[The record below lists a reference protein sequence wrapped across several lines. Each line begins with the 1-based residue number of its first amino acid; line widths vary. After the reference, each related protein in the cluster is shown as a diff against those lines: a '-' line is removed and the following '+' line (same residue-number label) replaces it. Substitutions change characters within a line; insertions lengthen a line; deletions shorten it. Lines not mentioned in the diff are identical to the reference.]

1 MNTMRTWRQTVEE
14 ETGEVTDAHIQDFN
28 NHVEDYK
35 WEIVKNMMNFVYNMF
50 SSDMGIDLGTANTL
64 VYIKG
69 EGIVLAEPS
78 VVAVE
83 KSTGN
88 VIAVG
93 IEAKRMLGKVPGS
106 IAAIRPMRDGVIADF
121 ETVEKMI
128 RYFINKVHNKKT
140 LVKPRIAIGIPTGI
154 TEVERRAVRESCE
167 QAGARTIF
175 LLEQSRAAAIGAGMP
190 INEPNGNMIVE
201 IGGGTTEIAVLSLGS
216 MVKSASI
223 RVGGDELDEA
233 IVKSML
239 KTHNLYIGERTAEEI
254 KINIG
259 NAFKG
264 DISKTM
270 DIKGRDSVS
279 GLPKTLTINSAEV
292 KDSINDILVEIVEAI
307 KSVLNQIPPEIS
319 ADIVERG
326 IVMSGGTSLLHG
338 FTDLVAEE
346 TGVPVILAENPLTCV
361 AIGCGKFIEETKN
374 LKNYRRYS

>member
-1 MNTMRTWRQTVEE
+1 M
-14 ETGEVTDAHIQDFN
+14 FN
-28 NHVEDYK
+28 
-35 WEIVKNMMNFVYNMF
+35 WLYNMF

-64 VYIKG
+64 VYVKG

-83 KSTGN
+83 KSTGH

-93 IEAKRMLGKVPGS
+93 NEAKQMLGKVPGS

-128 RYFINKVHNKKT
+128 RYFIARVHNKRT

-175 LLEQSRAAAIGAGMP
+175 LIEQARAAAIGADIP
-190 INEPNGNMIVE
+190 INEPHGNMIVE
-201 IGGGTTEIAVLSLGS
+201 IGGGTTEVAVLSLGS

-223 RVGGDELDEA
+223 RVGGDELDDA
-233 IVKSML
+233 IIRYMQR
-239 KTHNLYIGERTAEEI
+239 THNLHIGERTAEEI

-264 DISKTM
+264 SVTQTM
-270 DIKGRDSVS
+270 DIRGRDSVS
-279 GLPKTLTINSAEV
+279 GLPKTLTINSAEI
-292 KDSINDILVEIVEAI
+292 KDAIQDTLLEILEAV
-307 KSVLNQIPPEIS
+307 KSVLNQTPPELA

-326 IVMSGGTSLLHG
+326 IVMSGGTSLLPG
-338 FTDLVAEE
+338 FTDLISME
-346 TGVPVILAENPLTCV
+346 TGVPVILAESPLTCV

>member
-1 MNTMRTWRQTVEE
+1 M
-14 ETGEVTDAHIQDFN
+14 FN
-28 NHVEDYK
+28 L
-35 WEIVKNMMNFVYNMF
+35 VYNMF

-69 EGIVLAEPS
+69 AGIVLAEPS
-78 VVAVE
+78 VVAIE

-93 IEAKRMLGKVPGS
+93 SEAKKMLGKVPGS
-106 IAAIRPMRDGVIADF
+106 IAAIRPMKDGVIADF

-175 LLEQSRAAAIGAGMP
+175 LIEQARAAAIGAGMP
-190 INEPNGNMIVE
+190 IDEPNGNMIIE

-216 MVKSASI
+216 MVKSDSV
-223 RVGGDELDEA
+223 RVGGDEIDEA
-233 IVKSML
+233 ILNYMK
-239 KTHNLYIGERTAEEI
+239 KTHNLLIGDRTAEEI

-259 NAFKG
+259 NASTR

-270 DIKGRDSVS
+270 DIKGRDSVG
-279 GLPKTLTINSAEV
+279 GLPKTMTINSG
-292 KDSINDILVEIVEAI
+292 EIHEAI
-307 KSVLNQIPPEIS
+307 QPVLSTILEAVKSVLNQTPPEIS

-338 FTDLVAEE
+338 FTDLVAKE

-361 AIGCGKFIEETKN
+361 AIGCGKFIEETRN
-374 LKNYRRYS
+374 LKNYRRYSEK

>member
-1 MNTMRTWRQTVEE
+1 
-14 ETGEVTDAHIQDFN
+14 
-28 NHVEDYK
+28 
-35 WEIVKNMMNFVYNMF
+35 
-50 SSDMGIDLGTANTL
+50 
-64 VYIKG
+64 
-69 EGIVLAEPS
+69 
-78 VVAVE
+78 
-83 KSTGN
+83 
-88 VIAVG
+88 
-93 IEAKRMLGKVPGS
+93 
-106 IAAIRPMRDGVIADF
+106 
-121 ETVEKMI
+121 MI

-270 DIKGRDSVS
+270 DIKGRDSVKR
-279 GLPKTLTINSAEV
+279 LYKRY
-292 KDSINDILVEIVEAI
+292 
-307 KSVLNQIPPEIS
+307 IS
-319 ADIVERG
+319 
-326 IVMSGGTSLLHG
+326 
-338 FTDLVAEE
+338 
-346 TGVPVILAENPLTCV
+346 
-361 AIGCGKFIEETKN
+361 
-374 LKNYRRYS
+374 

>member
-1 MNTMRTWRQTVEE
+1 M
-14 ETGEVTDAHIQDFN
+14 FN
-28 NHVEDYK
+28 
-35 WEIVKNMMNFVYNMF
+35 WLYNMF

-64 VYIKG
+64 VYVKG

-78 VVAVE
+78 VVAIE

-93 IEAKRMLGKVPGS
+93 NEAKQMLGKVPNS

-128 RYFINKVHNKKT
+128 RYFINKVHNKRT

-175 LLEQSRAAAIGAGMP
+175 LIEQARAAAIGADMP
-190 INEPNGNMIVE
+190 INEPHGNMIIE
-201 IGGGTTEIAVLSLGS
+201 IGGGTTEVAVLSLGS
-216 MVKSASI
+216 MVRSASI
-223 RVGGDELDEA
+223 RVGGDELDDA
-233 IVKSML
+233 IIKYMQR
-239 KTHNLYIGERTAEEI
+239 THNLYIGEKTAEEI

-259 NAFKG
+259 HAYKG

-270 DIKGRDSVS
+270 DIRGRDSVS
-279 GLPKTLTINSAEV
+279 GLPKTLTINSAEI
-292 KDSINDILVEIVEAI
+292 KDAIADILIEILEAV
-307 KSVLNQIPPEIS
+307 KSVLNQTPPEIS

-326 IVMSGGTSLLHG
+326 IVMSGGTSMLPG
-338 FTDLVAEE
+338 FTDLISME
-346 TGVPVILAENPLTCV
+346 TGVPVILAESPLTCV
-361 AIGCGKFIEETKN
+361 AIGCGKFIEETRN

>member
-1 MNTMRTWRQTVEE
+1 
-14 ETGEVTDAHIQDFN
+14 
-28 NHVEDYK
+28 
-35 WEIVKNMMNFVYNMF
+35 MMNFVYNMF

-175 LLEQSRAAAIGAGMP
+175 LLEQSRAAAGMP

-239 KTHNLYIGERTAEEI
+239 KTHNLYIGERTAEDI

>member
-1 MNTMRTWRQTVEE
+1 ML
-14 ETGEVTDAHIQDFN
+14 
-28 NHVEDYK
+28 
-35 WEIVKNMMNFVYNMF
+35 NFFHNMF

-93 IEAKRMLGKVPGS
+93 IEAKKMLGKVPGS

-121 ETVEKMI
+121 EIVEKMI
-128 RYFINKVHNKKT
+128 RYFINKVHNRKT

-223 RVGGDELDEA
+223 RVGGDEFDEA
-233 IVKSML
+233 IIKHML
-239 KTHNLYIGERTAEEI
+239 KTHQIHIGDRTAEEI

-259 NAFKG
+259 NAYKG
-264 DISKTM
+264 DVSKTM
-270 DIKGRDSVS
+270 DIKGRNSVD
-279 GLPKTLTINSAEV
+279 GLPKTVTTNSAEV
-292 KDSINDILVEIVEAI
+292 QDALIDIVDQIVDAI

-326 IVMSGGTSLLHG
+326 IVMSGGTSLLQG
-338 FTDLVAEE
+338 FTDKVSLE

>member
-1 MNTMRTWRQTVEE
+1 
-14 ETGEVTDAHIQDFN
+14 
-28 NHVEDYK
+28 
-35 WEIVKNMMNFVYNMF
+35 MMNFVYNMF

-78 VVAVE
+78 VVTVE

-93 IEAKRMLGKVPGS
+93 IEAKKMLGKVPGS

>member
-1 MNTMRTWRQTVEE
+1 M
-14 ETGEVTDAHIQDFN
+14 FN
-28 NHVEDYK
+28 
-35 WEIVKNMMNFVYNMF
+35 WLYNMF

-78 VVAVE
+78 VVAIE

-93 IEAKRMLGKVPGS
+93 NEAKRMLGKVPGP
-106 IAAIRPMRDGVIADF
+106 IAAIKPMRDGVIADF
-121 ETVEKMI
+121 EIVEKMI

-175 LLEQSRAAAIGAGMP
+175 LLEQARAAAIGAGMP
-190 INEPNGNMIVE
+190 INEPNGNMIIE

-216 MVKSASI
+216 MVNSKSV
-223 RVGGDELDEA
+223 RVGGNKIDEA
-233 IVKSML
+233 IIRYML
-239 KTHNLYIGERTAEEI
+239 RTHDIHIGERTAEDI

-259 NAFKG
+259 NAFKS

-270 DIKGRDSVS
+270 NIKGRDSIG
-279 GLPKTLTINSAEV
+279 GLPKTKIVNSAEV
-292 KDSINDILVEIVEAI
+292 KEAINDILMEILDAI
-307 KSVLNQIPPEIS
+307 KTVLNETPPEVS

-326 IVMSGGTSLLHG
+326 IVMSGGTSLLQG
-338 FTDLVAEE
+338 FTDLVSEE
-346 TGVPVILAENPLTCV
+346 TGVPVILADNPLTCV
-361 AIGCGKFIEETKN
+361 AVGCGKFIEETKN
-374 LKNYRRYS
+374 LKSYRRYS

>member
-1 MNTMRTWRQTVEE
+1 ML
-14 ETGEVTDAHIQDFN
+14 
-28 NHVEDYK
+28 
-35 WEIVKNMMNFVYNMF
+35 NFVYNMF

-93 IEAKRMLGKVPGS
+93 NEAKRMLGKVPNS

-121 ETVEKMI
+121 EIVEKMI
-128 RYFINKVHNKKT
+128 RYFINKVHNKRT

-175 LLEQSRAAAIGAGMP
+175 LLEQARAAAIGAGMP

-216 MVKSASI
+216 MVKSKSV
-223 RVGGDELDEA
+223 RVGGNKIDDA
-233 IVKSML
+233 IIKHML
-239 KTHNLYIGERTAEEI
+239 REHNIHIGEKTAEEI

-259 NAFKG
+259 DAFKG

-270 DIKGRDSVS
+270 DIRGRNSIN
-279 GLPKTLTINSAEV
+279 GLPKTEKVNSLEV
-292 KDSINDILVEIVEAI
+292 KDAIIDILTEILDAI
-307 KSVLNQIPPEIS
+307 KSVLNETPPEIA

-338 FTDLVAEE
+338 LTDLVAKE
-346 TGVPVILAENPLTCV
+346 TDVPVILAENPLTCV

-374 LKNYRRYS
+374 LKSYRRYS

>member
-1 MNTMRTWRQTVEE
+1 
-14 ETGEVTDAHIQDFN
+14 
-28 NHVEDYK
+28 
-35 WEIVKNMMNFVYNMF
+35 
-50 SSDMGIDLGTANTL
+50 
-64 VYIKG
+64 
-69 EGIVLAEPS
+69 
-78 VVAVE
+78 
-83 KSTGN
+83 
-88 VIAVG
+88 
-93 IEAKRMLGKVPGS
+93 
-106 IAAIRPMRDGVIADF
+106 
-121 ETVEKMI
+121 MI

>member
-1 MNTMRTWRQTVEE
+1 MFSWL
-14 ETGEVTDAHIQDFN
+14 
-28 NHVEDYK
+28 
-35 WEIVKNMMNFVYNMF
+35 YNMF

-64 VYIKG
+64 VYVKG

-78 VVAVE
+78 VVAIE

-93 IEAKRMLGKVPGS
+93 NDAKRMLGKVPNS

-175 LLEQSRAAAIGAGMP
+175 LIEQARAAAIGADMP
-190 INEPNGNMIVE
+190 INEPHGNMIIE
-201 IGGGTTEIAVLSLGS
+201 IGGGTTEVAVLSLGS
-216 MVKSASI
+216 MVRSASI
-223 RVGGDELDEA
+223 RVGGDELDDA
-233 IVKSML
+233 IIKYMQR
-239 KTHNLYIGERTAEEI
+239 THNLYIGEKTAEEI

-259 NAFKG
+259 HAYKG

-270 DIKGRDSVS
+270 DIRGRDLGT
-279 GLPKTLTINSAEV
+279 GLPKTITVHSSEMLEALIEPAMM
-292 KDSINDILVEIVEAI
+292 IVDAVH
-307 KSVLNQIPPEIS
+307 SVLEKTPPELA
-319 ADIVERG
+319 ADISDKG
-326 IVMSGGTSLLHG
+326 IYMTGGGCLIDGLDRLLQEKTGINVMI
-338 FTDLVAEE
+338 AEDA
-346 TGVPVILAENPLTCV
+346 ISCV
-361 AIGCGKFIEETKN
+361 AKGTGKALDN
-374 LKNYRRYS
+374 LDAMDRMKK

>member
-1 MNTMRTWRQTVEE
+1 
-14 ETGEVTDAHIQDFN
+14 
-28 NHVEDYK
+28 
-35 WEIVKNMMNFVYNMF
+35 MMNFVYNMF

-239 KTHNLYIGERTAEEI
+239 KTHNLYIGERTAE
-254 KINIG
+254 
-259 NAFKG
+259 
-264 DISKTM
+264 
-270 DIKGRDSVS
+270 
-279 GLPKTLTINSAEV
+279 
-292 KDSINDILVEIVEAI
+292 
-307 KSVLNQIPPEIS
+307 
-319 ADIVERG
+319 
-326 IVMSGGTSLLHG
+326 
-338 FTDLVAEE
+338 
-346 TGVPVILAENPLTCV
+346 
-361 AIGCGKFIEETKN
+361 
-374 LKNYRRYS
+374 